1 MLWLYNIKSHVIL
14 MCDPNAKIESIIERL
29 SPPLLPTV
37 RAGEGGC
44 DVTARGHK
52 S

>member
-1 MLWLYNIKSHVIL
+1 MLWLFNIKSHFIFR
-14 MCDPNAKIESIIERL
+14 CDPDAKIESIIERL

>member
-1 MLWLYNIKSHVIL
+1 MLWLYEIKSHFIL
-14 MCDPNAKIESIIERL
+14 ICDPQAKIESIIEAF
-29 SPPLLPTV
+29 SPSLLPTV

>member
-1 MLWLYNIKSHVIL
+1 MLWLYDIKSNFIL
-14 MCDPNAKIESIIERL
+14 MCDPNAKIESIIETL
-29 SPPLLPTV
+29 SNSLLPTV